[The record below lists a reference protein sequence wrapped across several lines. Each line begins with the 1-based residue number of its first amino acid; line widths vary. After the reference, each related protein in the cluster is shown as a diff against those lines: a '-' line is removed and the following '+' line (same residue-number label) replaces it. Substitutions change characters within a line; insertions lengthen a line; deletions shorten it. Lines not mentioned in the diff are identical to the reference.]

1 MVKGFEMVVSA
12 GSFIPNCDYQVKIE
26 GAVAFYRT
34 SDYFANSKVV
44 MFALPGAFTPTCTK
58 KHLPGYLEQHDVLKQ
73 KGVDKIACLSVND
86 AHVMKAWGEDLEIEG
101 RIDLLADPHGTFSEQ
116 LGLLKDH
123 GKMLGMRSRRSA
135 LIAVDGVVT
144 HMFVE
149 KKGGFELSTAE
160 HILSQL

>member
-1 MVKGFEMVVSA
+1 MVISI
-12 GSFIPNCDYQVKIE
+12 GSKIPASDFQVKIE
-26 GAVAFYRT
+26 GAVGFYQT
-34 SDYFANSKVV
+34 QDYFAGVKVV

-58 KHLPGYLEQHDVLKQ
+58 KHLPGYLDHYEALRQ

-86 AHVMKAWGEDLEIEG
+86 AHVMKAWGDELEIEG
-101 RIDLLADPHGTFSEQ
+101 RIDLLADPHGVFSEQ

-135 LIAVDGVVT
+135 LIAEDGVVT

-149 KKGGFELSTAE
+149 KKGAFELSTAE
-160 HILSQL
+160 HILIHL

>member
-1 MVKGFEMVVSA
+1 
-12 GSFIPNCDYQVKIE
+12 
-26 GAVAFYRT
+26 
-34 SDYFANSKVV
+34 
-44 MFALPGAFTPTCTK
+44 MFALPGRFDLYK
-58 KHLPGYLEQHDVLKQ
+58 KHLLLSEHHDALKQ
-73 KGVDKIACLSVND
+73 KADKIACLSVND
-86 AHVMKAWGEDLEIEG
+86 AHVMKAWGEELEIEG
-101 RIDLLADPHGTFSEQ
+101 RIDLLADPHGTFSEK

-135 LIAVDGVVT
+135 LIAQDGVVT

>member
-1 MVKGFEMVVSA
+1 MVISI
-12 GSFIPNCDYQVKIE
+12 GSKIPASDFQVKIE
-26 GAVAFYRT
+26 GAVGFYQT
-34 SDYFANSKVV
+34 QDYFAGVKVV

-58 KHLPGYLEQHDVLKQ
+58 KHLPGYLDHHEALRQ

-86 AHVMKAWGEDLEIEG
+86 AHVMKAWGDELEIEG
-101 RIDLLADPHGTFSEQ
+101 RIDLLADPHGVFSEQ

-135 LIAVDGVVT
+135 LIAEDGVVT

-149 KKGGFELSTAE
+149 KKGAFELSTAE
-160 HILSQL
+160 HILIHL

>member
-1 MVKGFEMVVSA
+1 MLVSV

-26 GAVAFYRT
+26 GAVAFYKT

-58 KHLPGYLEQHDVLKQ
+58 KHLPGYLEHYDVLKQ

-135 LIAVDGVVT
+135 LIAEDGVVV
-144 HMFVE
+144 HM
-149 KKGGFELSTAE
+149 LSLI
-160 HILSQL
+160 HI

>member
-1 MVKGFEMVVSA
+1 M
-12 GSFIPNCDYQVKIE
+12 
-26 GAVAFYRT
+26 T
-34 SDYFANSKVV
+34 
-44 MFALPGAFTPTCTK
+44 
-58 KHLPGYLEQHDVLKQ
+58 HVL
-73 KGVDKIACLSVND
+73 
-86 AHVMKAWGEDLEIEG
+86 KAWGEELEIEG
-101 RIDLLADPHGTFSEQ
+101 VLTFGRPALSEK

-135 LIAVDGVVT
+135 LIAQDGVVT

>member
-1 MVKGFEMVVSA
+1 MFLSA

-26 GAVAFYRT
+26 GAVAFYKT

-58 KHLPGYLEQHDVLKQ
+58 KHLPGYLEHHDVLKQ

-86 AHVMKAWGEDLEIEG
+86 AHVMKAWEEELEIEG

-135 LIAVDGVVT
+135 LIAEDGVVT

>member
-1 MVKGFEMVVSA
+1 MLVSA

-26 GAVAFYRT
+26 GAVAFYKT
-34 SDYFANSKVV
+34 SDYFTNSKVV

-58 KHLPGYLEQHDVLKQ
+58 KHLPGYLEHHDALKQ
-73 KGVDKIACLSVND
+73 KGVDKIACLAVND

-123 GKMLGMRSRRSA
+123 DKMLGMRSRRSA
-135 LIAVDGVVT
+135 LIAEDGVVT
-144 HMFVE
+144 HIFVE